1 MLAAAA
7 VVLAAAIGT
16 AVAFLTRHTP
26 AASGSTGSTGSTGS
40 GSTSGG
46 STTAVSSLPESVQ
59 AINSSAAGLPPDW
72 TTETVPPAAHGTAG
86 GFSIGVP
93 TGWIE
98 RQQGL
103 ATYLEAP
110 AGFRYMQIDLT
121 RHDRANML
129 AEAKY
134 VERNAIAQGHLPG
147 YRRVSLRPVKIRGTA
162 GAYWAFTWVTPKG
175 VTMRVDDLL
184 FELNTPSG
192 PQSYAVYLT
201 SSAAE
206 FGSSGGLALFDQ
218 ILRTFAPITG

>member
-1 MLAAAA
+1 VLAAAA

-16 AVAFLTRHTP
+16 AVALLTRHTP
-26 AASGSTGSTGSTGS
+26 AARGSTDGSTGGSI
-40 GSTSGG
+40 
-46 STTAVSSLPESVQ
+46 TAVSSLPESVK
-59 AINSSAAGLPPDW
+59 AINNSAAGLPPGW
-72 TTETVPPAAHGTAG
+72 TTETVQPAVHGTAG

-93 TGWIE
+93 PGWIE
-98 RQQGL
+98 QQRGL

-110 AGFRYMQIDLT
+110 GGLHYMQVDLT
-121 RHDRANML
+121 RHNRANML
-129 AEAKY
+129 AEAEY

-147 YRRVSLRPVKIRGTA
+147 YHRVSLRQVTIRETA
-162 GAYWAFTWVTPKG
+162 GAYWTFTWVTPRG

-206 FGSSGGLALFDQ
+206 FGSSGGLSLFDRM
-218 ILRTFAPITG
+218 LRTFAPITG